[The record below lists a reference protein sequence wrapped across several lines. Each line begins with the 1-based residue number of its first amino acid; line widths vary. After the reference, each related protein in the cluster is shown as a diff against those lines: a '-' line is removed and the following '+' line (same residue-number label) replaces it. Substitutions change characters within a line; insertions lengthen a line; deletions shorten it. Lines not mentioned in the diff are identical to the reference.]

1 MLARKISLSISIV
14 LTVLLFLAL
23 IPLTV
28 VLPDVVRQLIGIAEQ
43 LSFCTTPSVAA
54 QGWILADAYSMV
66 AVAFVALIL
75 LLLLLWTVWLG
86 EVFTRKATQ
95 LLAAIAWCCF
105 AECLLFSLLTGYFR
119 LSLGVA
125 FGVLLVGLCLRVVM
139 HALEEAT
146 RIKTENDFTI

>member
-28 VLPDVVRQLIGIAEQ
+28 VLPNVVRQLIGIADQ
-43 LSFCTTPSVAA
+43 LGFCSTPSALA
-54 QGWILADAYSMV
+54 QGWILADAYAMV

-75 LLLLLWTVWLG
+75 LLLLLWTVRRG
-86 EVFTRKATQ
+86 EVFSRKATQ

-105 AECLLFSLLTGYFR
+105 AECLLFSLLTGYFT

-146 RIKTENDFTI
+146 RIKAENDFTI